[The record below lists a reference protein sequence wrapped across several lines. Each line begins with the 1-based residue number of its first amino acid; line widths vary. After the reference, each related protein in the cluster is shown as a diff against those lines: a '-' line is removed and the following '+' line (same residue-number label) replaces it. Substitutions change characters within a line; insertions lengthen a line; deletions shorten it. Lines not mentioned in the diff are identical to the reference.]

1 MIISYKGI
9 SSFYFKY
16 VIKKIIEI
24 GNLKDKSIKILDYGC
39 GNKYLQKVLKRK
51 IYNLDIDPRY
61 NEVHVSYTKLK
72 FNAIVIN
79 HVLMYLPLK
88 EIKDLFKKV
97 YLVNKNC
104 SILVGMSKE
113 TCINKTLK
121 FIAMQPKAHSDIVT
135 HYEQQVNFIKKNFFI
150 VKKINCL
157 FLTEVYL
164 LRFKNAI
171 K

>member
-61 NEVHVSYTKLK
+61 NEVQVNYTQLK
-72 FNAIVIN
+72 FDAIVIN
-79 HVLMYLPLK
+79 HVLMYLPPK
-88 EIKDLFKKV
+88 EIKF
-97 YLVNKNC
+97 
-104 SILVGMSKE
+104 S
-113 TCINKTLK
+113 
-121 FIAMQPKAHSDIVT
+121 
-135 HYEQQVNFIKKNFFI
+135 
-150 VKKINCL
+150 
-157 FLTEVYL
+157 
-164 LRFKNAI
+164 NACGTNVMF
-171 K
+171 